1 MFLGS
6 FRRLLVLSMITLPLS
21 LGVTGC
27 GGGSNEPKV
36 ANVKAGSMPDGQEW
50 QGVYY
55 SQHYGELHLQ
65 SDGDSANGA
74 WKTPMGSFGEMHG
87 KIEGNLLR
95 YEWKERRIGAVG
107 ADATKEGKGY
117 FVFLVPKEG
126 EAPEIHGEWGL
137 GQSDAGNSWE
147 AVKQKNKQPDLKTQR
162 PDEFEGQVS
171 GGGWDDENKSDAPA
185 GDGSSEES
193 KPLE

>member
-6 FRRLLVLSMITLPLS
+6 FRRLLVLSIVSLPLT

-27 GGGSNEPKV
+27 GGNTNEPKL
-36 ANVKAGSMPDGQEW
+36 ANVKPGPMPEGHEW

-55 SQHYGELHLQ
+55 SQHYGELHLEA
-65 SDGDSANGA
+65 DGDSANGT
-74 WKTPMGSFGEMHG
+74 WKTPMGSFGELYG

-107 ADATKEGKGY
+107 ADATKSGKGY
-117 FVFLVPKEG
+117 FVYLVPREG

-137 GQSDAGNSWE
+137 GQSDAGNTWE
-147 AVKQKNKQPDLKTQR
+147 AVKQKNKQPDLKSQR

-171 GGGWDDENKSDAPA
+171 GGGWDDEGQSPPSDS
-185 GDGSSEES
+185 GSSDGSA
-193 KPLE
+193 PLE

>member
-1 MFLGS
+1 MASTTASTTAS
-6 FRRLLVLSMITLPLS
+6 FISSRTATPRT
-21 LGVTGC
+21 
-27 GGGSNEPKV
+27 E
-36 ANVKAGSMPDGQEW
+36 
-50 QGVYY
+50 
-55 SQHYGELHLQ
+55 
-65 SDGDSANGA
+65 A

-117 FVFLVPKEG
+117 FVLLVPKEG

-147 AVKQKNKQPDLKTQR
+147 AVKQKNKQPDLKTQAAR
-162 PDEFEGQVS
+162 RVRRS
-171 GGGWDDENKSDAPA
+171 GERRRLGRREQG
-185 GDGSSEES
+185 
-193 KPLE
+193 